1 MQGEA
6 NYLNQRIFKRL
17 SYTIEDDATPIS
29 DRPLFLTSSS
39 FSEKAYGKCL
49 TNFKRRLELSNND
62 HPAHGDLSFLVN
74 VTMSPW
80 PTDSP
85 FLESLV
91 TSFRKI
97 AEDEVQVSFPD

>member
-6 NYLNQRIFKRL
+6 NYLNQRIFQRL
-17 SYTIEDDATPIS
+17 SYTKEDDETPIS

-49 TNFKRRLELSNND
+49 TNLKRRLELSNEE
-62 HPAHGDLSFLVN
+62 HPAHGDLMFLVN

-97 AEDEVQVSFPD
+97 AEEEVQVSFPE